1 MQNGVLNDMRGRI
14 IGLHKKKFSL
24 KELSETKNVVFL
36 EFTGIQEIQ
45 RFLFKN
51 IVFF

>member
-14 IGLHKKKFSL
+14 IGLHKKIFFKGAIRN
-24 KELSETKNVVFL
+24 KNVVFL

-45 RFLFKN
+45 RFF
-51 IVFF
+51 V

>member
-1 MQNGVLNDMRGRI
+1 MQNGVRNDMRGGL
-14 IGLHKKKFSL
+14 IGLHKKDFLL

-45 RFLFKN
+45 RFF
-51 IVFF
+51 V